1 MGTGDWW
8 GRSGSQEVEAGI
20 SVLGRS
26 GPQAWPVGGRR
37 RKQEGQREKQSFGV
51 DLTGHLR
58 DPWGALE
65 LKWPFRAE
73 FAWNG
78 QAFRPQQP
86 SALGLPLADGSAAA
100 VAPERAA
107 SRGSCAD
114 STASSWGNR

>member
-65 LKWPFRAE
+65 LEWPFRAE
-73 FAWNG
+73 FAWNV
-78 QAFRPQQP
+78 RPLDLSSHQHWVCLWQTALRQQ
-86 SALGLPLADGSAAA
+86 
-100 VAPERAA
+100 
-107 SRGSCAD
+107 
-114 STASSWGNR
+114 